1 MDVERED
8 FLFPIFPFV
17 EMAMRQFIIL
27 VRRLHGSM
35 PLVAEGLARS
45 RARDKGR

>member
-17 EMAMRQFIIL
+17 EIGHEPTYNFKR
-27 VRRLHGSM
+27 
-35 PLVAEGLARS
+35 EGRWFVIS
-45 RARDKGR
+45 IHDVGFG